1 MNHETINRN
10 HNGAA
15 NRAVRRIPDS
25 DILDPCKTITP
36 GQMAARMGV
45 LESQVEKAIRELGL
59 EPADHN
65 AKFHGGPAYAL
76 RDFGAVR
83 AHMRGKR

>member
-10 HNGAA
+10 HNGSA

-25 DILDPCKTITP
+25 DILDPNRTITV

-45 LESQVEKAIRELGL
+45 LEARVLKVIQQLGL
-59 EPADHN
+59 EPT
-65 AKFHGGPAYAL
+65 GTERGLPGYAL
-76 RDFGAVR
+76 RDFGVIR
-83 AHMRGKR
+83 AHLRGKR